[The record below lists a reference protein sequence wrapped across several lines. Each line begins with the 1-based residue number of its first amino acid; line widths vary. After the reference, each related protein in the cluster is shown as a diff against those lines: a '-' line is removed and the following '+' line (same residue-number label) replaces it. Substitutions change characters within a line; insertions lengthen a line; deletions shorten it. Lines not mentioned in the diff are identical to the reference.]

1 MQLKI
6 TTVFC
11 LQVDVFKT
19 EAFAQDSPPLVGSN
33 PHFQL
38 YGFDF
43 VVSETRGQGTGR
55 PAKSNVWLMEVNRS
69 PSMEAATKM
78 KGDLCAAC
86 TRDLIKVVVEDGA
99 HGTGRF
105 VLLHKGSAMQ
115 SAQAVGG
122 ATMLSAGSIC
132 CRGAEI
138 RDPGAADIHW
148 YRCLKKTVLRASI
161 AKDSERL
168 GELETGAVVQVLE
181 SGYDEDVQRLRT
193 AEGWVSAV
201 SSLGT
206 PLMVACGAPSS
217 K

>member
-1 MQLKI
+1 M
-6 TTVFC
+6 

-19 EAFAQDSPPLVGSN
+19 EAFAQDNPPQVGSN

-43 VVSETRGQGTGR
+43 VVSETGGPGTGR
-55 PAKSNVWLMEVNRS
+55 QRKSTVWLMEVNRS

-86 TRDLIKVVVEDGA
+86 TRDLIKVVVQGGA

-105 VLLHKGSAMQ
+105 VQVHKGPAVPSTH
-115 SAQAVGG
+115 AVGG

-132 CRGAEI
+132 CRGIAI
-138 RDPGAADIHW
+138 RDPAAVEIQW
-148 YRCLKKTVLRASI
+148 FRCLKKTVLRASI
-161 AKDSERL
+161 ARDSDRL
-168 GELETGAVVQVLE
+168 GELETGAVVEVVE
-181 SGYDEDVQRLRT
+181 SGYDDEVLRLRT
-193 AEGWVSAV
+193 TGGWVSEL

-206 PLMVACGAPSS
+206 SLMIACAPPNG

>member
-1 MQLKI
+1 M
-6 TTVFC
+6 VC

-19 EAFAQDSPPLVGSN
+19 EAFAQDNPPLVGSN

-43 VVSETRGQGTGR
+43 VVSETSGQGSGR
-55 PAKSNVWLMEVNRS
+55 PPKSNVWLMEVNRS

-78 KGDLCAAC
+78 KGGLCAAC

-105 VLLHKGSAMQ
+105 VLLHKGTATRSTL
-115 SAQAVGG
+115 AVGG
-122 ATMLSAGSIC
+122 ATMLSANSIC
-132 CRGAEI
+132 CRGAGI
-138 RDPGAADIHW
+138 RDPTAANIQW

-181 SGYDEDVQRLRT
+181 SGHDEDVQRLRT
-193 AEGWVSAV
+193 AGGWVSNV

-206 PLMVACGAPSS
+206 PLMVVCGPPGSE
-217 K
+217 